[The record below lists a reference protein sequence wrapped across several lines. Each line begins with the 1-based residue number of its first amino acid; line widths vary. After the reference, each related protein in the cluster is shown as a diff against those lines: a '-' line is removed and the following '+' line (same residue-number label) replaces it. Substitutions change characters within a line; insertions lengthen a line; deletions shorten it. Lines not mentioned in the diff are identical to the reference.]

1 MRVRIPS
8 VPFFFFKLEK
18 RLRLAPSPTGLLHI
32 GTARTA
38 LFNWLYAKK
47 TNGKFLIRIEDTDF
61 LRSKSEYTKNIL
73 EGLKWLGLEWD
84 EEPVQQSN
92 RISIHKNHIKK
103 LLEIGAA
110 YRCFTTEEEIN
121 QLREEQKE
129 KGLPP
134 KHDNRHRNLS
144 KQEIEEFISQGRT
157 SVIRFKIDEKTEIK
171 WADQIRGEIKWHGK
185 DLGGDLVLSRRATG
199 YEIGDPLYNLAV
211 VVDDNFMNITHVVRG
226 EDHISNTAKQILIY
240 RALEFKLPIF
250 SHTPLILNSEG
261 KKLSKRDCV
270 TSIDEFREM
279 GYLPEALANY
289 MSFLGWS
296 PKTSENEILSL
307 NEISKIF
314 DLSDINRAGAK
325 FNWEKL
331 NWINAQYIKK
341 MESSKLSEIIKKYWD
356 NLGWESPSSDWDIKL
371 TTLLKDSMIILKD
384 AIDQSK
390 PFFSLP
396 PIQKEGQELL
406 KNKESKE
413 SLKHILSYLRKENID
428 KLDKDKAK
436 EIINKISKNHSI
448 KKGIV
453 MKALRVAFFGCLSG
467 PDLIQSWEL
476 LSENKSDLLRI
487 ERCFISP

>member
-18 RLRLAPSPTGLLHI
+18 RLRLAPSPTGLFHI

-73 EGLKWLGLEWD
+73 DGLKWLGLEWD

-92 RISIHKNHIKK
+92 RISLHKDYIKK
-103 LLEIGAA
+103 LLESGAA
-110 YRCFTTEEEIN
+110 YRCFTSEAEIIK
-121 QLREEQKE
+121 LREEQKK

-144 KQEIEEFISQGRT
+144 EREIEEFISQGRN
-157 SVIRFKIDEKTEIK
+157 SVIRFKIDEKIEIK
-171 WADQIRGEIKWHGK
+171 WADQIRGEIKWQGK
-185 DLGGDLVLSRRATG
+185 DLGGDLVLSRRASG

-240 RALEFKLPIF
+240 KALEFKLPIF

-270 TSIDEFREM
+270 TSIDDFREM

-296 PKTSENEILSL
+296 PKTSKNEILSL

-314 DLSDINRAGAK
+314 DLSEINKAGAK

-341 MESSKLSEIIKKYWD
+341 MEPSKLSEIIKKYWD
-356 NLGWESPSSDWDIKL
+356 NLGWKSPSSDWDLKL

-396 PIQKEGQELL
+396 KIQEEGLEFL
-406 KNKESKE
+406 KKKESKE
-413 SLKHILSYLRKENID
+413 SLKQILSYLRQENID
-428 KLDKDKAK
+428 KLDQDKAK
-436 EIINKISKNHSI
+436 EIINNICKTHSI
-448 KKGIV
+448 KKGVV